1 MGMDT
6 IIRGGTIVTA
16 SDQYIADIGVEGGVI
31 TTIGRDL
38 LAATGGPSEG
48 GQAEGRVTRPSG
60 RGPQVIDATGTYV
73 LPGAIDAHVHLD
85 MPFGGTVTADDYRT
99 GTIAAACGG
108 VTTVVDYCLQSV
120 GGTLAAALE
129 TWQAK
134 GAGKAVIDYGLHIAV
149 TDLTPA
155 VMAELPAVVK
165 AGVSSIKCFMAYKG
179 VFQIADDT
187 LFQLLEQARELGAL
201 VNVHAENGD
210 VIDVLIKRYVAA
222 GLLSPWY
229 HRASRPPEVEGEAT
243 GRAIALAELAHAPL
257 NIVHVTCQEAVEK
270 IQAGR
275 EKGLPVY
282 GETCPQ
288 YLLLNEE
295 QYHEDDFEGFGG
307 AKYVM
312 SPPLRAKRNNDIL
325 WRALAQGDLQ
335 TLMTDH
341 CAFRMRDQK
350 TLGRDNFAK
359 IPNGAPGIETRLPL
373 IYSEGVGHGRL
384 SLQHMVALLCT
395 NAARMYGLYP
405 RKGTIAV
412 GSDADLVL
420 LDPHKRVTLSASTLN
435 QDTDY
440 TPFEGVQCKG
450 YPVLTLSRGE
460 VIAVDGA
467 YVGAQGRG
475 QFLRR
480 GPHMPLS

>member
-1 MGMDT
+1 MDT

-38 LAATGGPSEG
+38 LAATGGPPEG
-48 GQAEGRVTRPSG
+48 GQTEGRVTRPAG
-60 RGPQVIDATGTYV
+60 RGPQVIDATSVYV

-120 GGTLAAALE
+120 GGTLADALE

-435 QDTDY
+435 QATDY

-467 YVGAQGRG
+467 YVGAPGRG

>member
-1 MGMDT
+1 MDT
-6 IIRGGTIVTA
+6 IVRGGTVVTA
-16 SDQYIADIGVEGGVI
+16 SDQYVADIGIEGGVI
-31 TTIGRDL
+31 TRIGRDL
-38 LAATGGPSEG
+38 LGDAGAVTPGGNAT
-48 GQAEGRVTRPSG
+48 GRVTEPAG
-60 RGPQVIDATGTYV
+60 NGPRVIDATGTYV
-73 LPGAIDAHVHLD
+73 IPGAIDAHVHLD
-85 MPFGGTVTADDYRT
+85 MPFGGTITSDDYET

-120 GGTLAAALE
+120 GDTLAAALD
-129 TWQAK
+129 TWHAK
-134 GAGKAVIDYGLHIAV
+134 GEGKAVIDYGFHIAV

-155 VMAELPAVVK
+155 VMAELPAVV
-165 AGVSSIKCFMAYKG
+165 AHGVSSIKCFMAYKG
-179 VFQIADDT
+179 VFQIPDDT

-210 VIDVLIKRYVAA
+210 VVDILTKRFVAE

-243 GRAIALAELAHAPL
+243 NRAIALAELARAPL
-257 NIVHVTCQEAVEK
+257 NVVHVTCREALER
-270 IQAGR
+270 IEAAR
-275 EKGLPVY
+275 DRGLAIY

-295 QYHEDDFEGFGG
+295 QYHETDWDGFGG

-312 SPPLRAKRNNDIL
+312 SPPLRAKSNNDIL
-325 WRALAQGDLQ
+325 WRALAMGNLQ

-341 CAFRMRDQK
+341 CSFRMRDQK
-350 TLGRDNFAK
+350 ARGRDDFSK
-359 IPNGAPGIETRLPL
+359 IPNGAPGIETRVP
-373 IYSEGVGHGRL
+373 IAYSEGVGQGHF
-384 SLQHMVALLCT
+384 SLQRMVALLST

-405 RKGTIAV
+405 RKGTIGV

-420 LDPHKRVTLSASTLN
+420 IDPDRRVTLSAATLN

-440 TPFEGVQCKG
+440 CPFEGLECHG
-450 YPVLTLSRGE
+450 YPVMTLSRGD
-460 VIAVDGA
+460 VIAVDGK
-467 YVGAQGRG
+467 YIGQRGRG
-475 QFLRR
+475 RFLSR

>member
-1 MGMDT
+1 MDT

-38 LAATGGPSEG
+38 LAATGGPPEG
-48 GQAEGRVTRPSG
+48 GQTEGRVTRPAG
-60 RGPQVIDATGTYV
+60 RGPQVIDATGVYV

-120 GGTLAAALE
+120 GGTLADALE

-222 GLLSPWY
+222 GMLSPWY

-435 QDTDY
+435 QATDY

-467 YVGAQGRG
+467 YVGAPGRG